1 MDITIQLPSHAEP
14 STIREIIKVLEKE
27 KLEVVHDHKNWG
39 DWIRIIGSETVISID
54 VNYGLSSSATIEC
67 ESEDPD
73 EFLFAIYRAF
83 HRLKWIGID
92 EEGEFQL
99 V

>member
-1 MDITIQLPSHAEP
+1 
-14 STIREIIKVLEKE
+14 
-27 KLEVVHDHKNWG
+27 
-39 DWIRIIGSETVISID
+39 VISID

-67 ESEDPD
+67 ESENFD
-73 EFLFAIYRAF
+73 EVLRAIYRAF

-99 V
+99 I